1 MTKKKVLSAPVKK
14 QTLAEKMAE
23 RIKDLILSGD
33 LESGEVLPTE
43 PELAEQFGVSRA
55 VVRDATRILM
65 AKGLVEV
72 QHGRGVFVTQPTNQA
87 FGDALL
93 LALQRAK
100 ASAWDVEHFEQIL
113 FPEIIA
119 LAAEFA
125 TEEDIQELE
134 IRKKQYSDFIED
146 YNQKW
151 WKKEASKQ
159 ATDEMSTHFRN
170 FMQGLFAATHNKVI
184 EQLAFPLL
192 QLRNLRQWAE
202 DDRMTPEE
210 FTKMETAYV
219 DNLLNLVK
227 NRDPQQAREMTTK
240 AMRLPP
246 GAIEAMKKAAVGEIT
261 ILGKDVTNQMRASL
275 DKIYDQHKDTSGP
288 T

>member
-1 MTKKKVLSAPVKK
+1 MLSAPVKK

-23 RIKDLILSGD
+23 TIKDLILSGQ

-72 QHGRGVFVTQPTNQA
+72 QHGRGVFVTEPDNNA

-93 LALQRAK
+93 LALQRAN
-100 ASAWDVEHFEQIL
+100 ASAWDVEQFEQIL
-113 FPEIIA
+113 LPEIIA
-119 LAAEFA
+119 MAAEHA
-125 TEEDIQELE
+125 TEDDLEELE
-134 IRKKQYSDFIED
+134 IRKKQYTDFVEA

-151 WKKEASKQ
+151 WKQDAPKH
-159 ATDEMSTHFRN
+159 ATEEMRALFRS
-170 FMQGLFAATHNKVI
+170 FMQKLFAATHNKVI
-184 EQLAFPLL
+184 EQLALPLL
-192 QLRNLRQWAE
+192 HLRNLRQWE
-202 DDRMTPEE
+202 EGEQMTAEE
-210 FTKMETAYV
+210 FTKVEKAYV

-227 NRDPQQAREMTTK
+227 NRDPQEAREKTHL

-246 GAIEAMKKAAVGEIT
+246 GAVEAMKNTAVG
-261 ILGKDVTNQMRASL
+261 KVTVL
-275 DKIYDQHKDTSGP
+275 DKTITNLMREFLDQL
-288 T
+288 